1 MRRIFLVDD
10 DPLFV
15 SLVRRTFETI
25 DQTLDIQIFADGELA
40 IVHIDGIAAQPDQLP
55 DLIFL
60 DLNMPVMDGWEFLD
74 RYSADHPALAN
85 KIGLYILSSTISPE
99 DITHSL
105 RYPFIRGFLI
115 KPLDKARAAEIL
127 SAGYMR

>member
-15 SLVRRTFETI
+15 SLLRKTFETI
-25 DQTLDIQIFADGELA
+25 DPTLEIHIFGDGELA
-40 IVHIDGIAAQPDQLP
+40 ITHIDGIAAQPESLP

-74 RYSADHPALAN
+74 RYATDHPALTST
-85 KIGLYILSSTISPE
+85 IDLYILSSTISPE
-99 DITHSL
+99 DITHSSK
-105 RYPFIRGFLI
+105 YPFIREFLI

-127 SAGYMR
+127 SF